1 MKRIGNGIAL
11 ILLMVFLASLS
22 QKPGPLPFPT
32 TKVTAVTFVYE
43 KDKHVVPPPVLAA
56 LNKLNREKG
65 IVATVF
71 EQDTVDGAGE
81 VPEQYKATLAAAK
94 EADAPLPIA
103 GNLEALGQRMGR
115 AFVGRVLI
123 GIPVR
128 IVHRPGLAFVVLT
141 CPFRPL
147 GWFDPEGGGE
157 FPGGFASSETQGI
170 RGNLDGQ
177 IVGIAGIEAQH
188 DVGEGGVYGCE

>member
-11 ILLMVFLASLS
+11 VLLMVFLASLS
-22 QKPGPLPFPT
+22 QKPGPLPFPS

-94 EADAPLPIA
+94 EVGLPALVVLANGKVIKTVKDPKTA
-103 GNLEALGQRMGR
+103 EQVLEA
-115 AFVGRVLI
+115 VGK
-123 GIPVR
+123 
-128 IVHRPGLAFVVLT
+128 
-141 CPFRPL
+141 
-147 GWFDPEGGGE
+147 
-157 FPGGFASSETQGI
+157 
-170 RGNLDGQ
+170 
-177 IVGIAGIEAQH
+177 
-188 DVGEGGVYGCE
+188 